1 MGNNEVGSFNV
12 ALEMGLVFDESAS
25 MITVSISRSFSSIG
39 IFAIVTFQVANKDVA
54 LPIVTEIRDLMK
66 SQKGVNLKTELARLF
81 DEKLK
86 LTRSQLTFETVH
98 LFMMALRECQVKLL
112 INIIN

>member
-1 MGNNEVGSFNV
+1 M
-12 ALEMGLVFDESAS
+12 LQIILVKHLMSSWKTSA
-25 MITVSISRSFSSIG
+25 IKYFTVIN
-39 IFAIVTFQVANKDVA
+39 FQVANKDVA

-66 SQKGVNLKTELARLF
+66 SQKGSNLKTELARLF

-98 LFMMALRECQVKLL
+98 LFMMALRECQVRY
-112 INIIN
+112 